1 MTLFMKRGDTLQ
13 VALIQVD
20 GKLPNLALMKLSAY
34 HKARGDDV
42 ILYRNPDDYLLGQDL
57 FNPIDKAYAAVI
69 FDDTVKRSSL
79 RLAKKLAAAGVEVG
93 GTGWDI
99 TKTLPP
105 DIEALPADYDLYGI
119 TYGFG
124 FTSRG
129 CIRTCPFCV
138 VPRKE
143 GNIRHV
149 AWPVEIANPKSK
161 ALVLLDNNF
170 LASPLW
176 REKAQQI
183 IDHGYRVDF
192 TQGLDIRLVTD
203 EAADYIAN
211 MKHGRRI
218 HFAFD
223 HIGDEQI
230 VRSGIEKLLARGLRG
245 DDLSFYV
252 LTNYNSTHE
261 DDRRR
266 VDILDEYGANPFI
279 MVYDKRKAPEIT
291 RRLALWCNKY
301 WSKKA
306 CRFEDF
312 DRKAYRQKKRLDYQP
327 GEGAICAT

>member
-1 MTLFMKRGDTLQ
+1 MR

-20 GKLPNLALMKLSAY
+20 GKLPNLALMKLSTY

-42 ILYRNPDDYLLGQDL
+42 IIYRNPD
-57 FNPIDKAYAAVI
+57 
-69 FDDTVKRSSL
+69 
-79 RLAKKLAAAGVEVG
+79 
-93 GTGWDI
+93 
-99 TKTLPP
+99 
-105 DIEALPADYDLYGI
+105 
-119 TYGFG
+119 
-124 FTSRG
+124 
-129 CIRTCPFCV
+129 
-138 VPRKE
+138 
-143 GNIRHV
+143 
-149 AWPVEIANPKSK
+149 
-161 ALVLLDNNF
+161 
-170 LASPLW
+170 
-176 REKAQQI
+176 
-183 IDHGYRVDF
+183 
-192 TQGLDIRLVTD
+192 
-203 EAADYIAN
+203 DYIAN

-230 VRSGIEKLLARGLRG
+230 VRSGIEKLLAMGLRG

-261 DDRRR
+261 EDRQR

-312 DRKAYRQKKRLDYQP
+312 DRKAHRQKKRLDYQP
-327 GEGAICAT
+327 GEGAICATS